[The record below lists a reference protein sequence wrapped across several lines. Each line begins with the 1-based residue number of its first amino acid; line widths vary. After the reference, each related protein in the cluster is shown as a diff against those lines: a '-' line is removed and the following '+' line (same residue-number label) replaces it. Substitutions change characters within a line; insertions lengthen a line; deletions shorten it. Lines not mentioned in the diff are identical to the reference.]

1 MMKTLLPALAV
12 GLLAASSQMAGADE
26 SRLIFGGDQFAAGQ
40 VTSIATPVQGDA
52 FAMGND
58 VTLSV
63 AVSGDAHLAGYDVD
77 VDADVA
83 GDVYA
88 AGFSVSI
95 SGAVGSDLTAA
106 ANTVTVQAT
115 APVSGNARLVGA
127 TVTLDAPVGGSA
139 LVTAQSFAL
148 NAVVSGD
155 FSFYGEN
162 LTFGPE
168 ARVDGTLEIRTPK
181 QVTVPSTV
189 ASADRVRFE
198 LLDSPDYVSEA
209 GKTAGGVVGRF
220 WPVFWTV
227 AAWWLA
233 LVLVGAGLIALVP
246 KSVSALQTAAERRPF
261 RNLGL
266 GIVSF
271 AAVLGLVPVL
281 AMTVVGILLL
291 PFVLIFAVVAC
302 SLAYLAG
309 AFLVGLRISTAFV
322 SVNSNLKR
330 LGVLA
335 ISLIAAALLGMI
347 PVLGWFFTLF
357 ILVFGFGAATV
368 AMLGRWS
375 AHDAAGLRRSATVAA
390 AAPGE

>member
-1 MMKTLLPALAV
+1 MTKTLLPTLAFA
-12 GLLAASSQMAGADE
+12 LLAASTQAARADE
-26 SRLIFGGDQFAAGQ
+26 SRLTFGADQFAAGQ
-40 VTSIATPVQGDA
+40 VISIATPVQGDA
-52 FAMGND
+52 FALGSD
-58 VTLSV
+58 VTLSG

-88 AGFSVSI
+88 AGFSVNVT
-95 SGAVGSDLTAA
+95 GAVGSDLTAA
-106 ANTVTVQAT
+106 ANTIAIEPTG
-115 APVSGNARLVGA
+115 PVSGNARLAGA
-127 TVTLDAPVGGSA
+127 TVTLGAPVGGSA
-139 LVTAQSFAL
+139 LITAQSFTLDATV
-148 NAVVSGD
+148 AGD

-162 LTFGPE
+162 LTFGPG
-168 ARVDGTLEIRTPK
+168 ARVDGSLEIRAPK
-181 QVTVPSTV
+181 QITVPDTV

-198 LLDSPDYVSEA
+198 LLASPDYVSEA

-233 LVLVGAGLIALVP
+233 LVLVGAGLIALLP
-246 KSVSALQTAAERRPF
+246 ASVAALQTAAERRPF

-266 GIVSF
+266 GILAF
-271 AAVLGLVPVL
+271 AAVLGLVPVV

-309 AFLVGLRISTAFV
+309 TFLIGLRISSAFV
-322 SVNSNLKR
+322 SVDSNLKR

-347 PVLGWFFTLF
+347 PFLGWLFTLL

-368 AMLGRWS
+368 AVLGHWS
-375 AHDAAGLRRSATVAA
+375 ARDAARLDGRPTVAV
-390 AAPGE
+390 APGE